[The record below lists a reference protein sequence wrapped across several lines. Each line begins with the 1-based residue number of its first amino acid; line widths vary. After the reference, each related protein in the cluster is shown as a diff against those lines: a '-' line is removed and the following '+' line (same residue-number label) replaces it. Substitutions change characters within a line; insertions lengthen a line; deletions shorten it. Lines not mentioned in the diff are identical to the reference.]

1 MIATTR
7 AAPHHKT
14 TDRATFF
21 PSRNDPM
28 VDLNQETSIEDDLFP
43 QEASGLT
50 EARVTVRAR

>member
-7 AAPHHKT
+7 AAP
-14 TDRATFF
+14 
-21 PSRNDPM
+21 DPK